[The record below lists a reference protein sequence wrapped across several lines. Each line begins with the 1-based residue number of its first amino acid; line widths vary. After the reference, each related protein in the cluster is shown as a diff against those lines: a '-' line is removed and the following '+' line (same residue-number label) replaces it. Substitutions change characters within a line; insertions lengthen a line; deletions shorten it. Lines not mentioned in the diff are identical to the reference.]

1 MYYFL
6 DIDGV
11 LNHRSMWKKGFSI
24 DPKAVENLALLLS
37 KDADP
42 KIVLSSTWRAGFDVS
57 GNSVSTDILSEE
69 LKKYGLKIEDV
80 TPNGKNKTRQ
90 DEIEYYIRRHGVGE
104 YLVLDD
110 DPSLFP
116 EPESI
121 NLYVV
126 DEEIGLTEKDVEKI
140 LKKSRYG

>member
-1 MYYFL
+1 M
-6 DIDGV
+6 
-11 LNHRSMWKKGFSI
+11 N
-24 DPKAVENLALLLS
+24 
-37 KDADP
+37 
-42 KIVLSSTWRAGFDVS
+42 T
-57 GNSVSTDILSEE
+57 
-69 LKKYGLKIEDV
+69 
-80 TPNGKNKTRQ
+80 
-90 DEIEYYIRRHGVGE
+90 IRRHGVGE

-126 DEEIGLTEKDVEKI
+126 DAEIGLTEKDVKKI